1 MRPINCVIVS
11 KHWLQRNWF
20 EHVML
25 YFVWCFSYRWGADT
39 GWIFHGSKPQW
50 SFAIGNQPSSACDCS
65 CLSERWPLEILSV
78 NARNWCV
85 ISTVVCSEVNSCQ
98 LIWFF
103 WKVICRMLAIST
115 VCPAL
120 LCHGLWIIVIVWKC
134 KMLNVFVDR
143 SFSDVVRELLILKP
157 VSVFTKNNR
166 LKWLGCV
173 DPDGKKAVNC
183 RISKQDILLI

>member
-85 ISTVVCSEVNSCQ
+85 ISTVVCSEVNNNCQ

-103 WKVICRMLAIST
+103 GKSYAECLPFQHSLSSTIVSWML
-115 VCPAL
+115 
-120 LCHGLWIIVIVWKC
+120 
-134 KMLNVFVDR
+134 
-143 SFSDVVRELLILKP
+143 RELLWSPYVIGQTIIYLP
-157 VSVFTKNNR
+157 CGFYLSSSCFFIFSPNLSGR
-166 LKWLGCV
+166 RV
-173 DPDGKKAVNC
+173 DVYHTSAPGVGLVW
-183 RISKQDILLI
+183 I